1 MFGALINLLQ
11 NLHKKKI
18 LTVPHGNCYLLASE
32 DGTTVNKTEI
42 TSLFSYTV
50 YMHKSKAVIQL
61 AFAVVTV
68 CVFHIAAPSFQVRH
82 HYFV

>member
-1 MFGALINLLQ
+1 MMFDALINLLQ
-11 NLHKKKI
+11 NLQRK
-18 LTVPHGNCYLLASE
+18 

-42 TSLFSYTV
+42 TSLFSNKKTYTV
-50 YMHKSKAVIQL
+50 SMHKSKAVIQL

-68 CVFHIAAPSFQVRH
+68 CVFHIAAPCFQVRH